1 MAEYVFI
8 DDMSHR
14 GKLAISYRVFDKLVS
29 EALLHVKGIS
39 KSAQLLGKNQKF
51 RLNRPVLTTI
61 KRGIVHVKIAVDI
74 AKGTDIQRTIGLIQD
89 EVNSILL
96 VAVETIPFDVRVKVE
111 QII

>member
-39 KSAQLLGKNQKF
+39 KSAHLLGRNQKF

-61 KRGIVHVKIAVDI
+61 RHGIVHVKIAVDI

-89 EVNSILL
+89 EVNAILL